1 MAKMFFAR
9 CKIKASFVF
18 HSLMNI
24 FEISNTPTRRC
35 YINHNKDYSVVKT
48 FKVERK
54 LRLFYILIISF
65 QFFRFSRSQ
74 TNLDFAHLRVIFRR
88 WRGITFAK
96 GYSANFAAYNG
107 NIKEKPALCEQQSLL
122 AANEEKEW
130 VIFSYEKNI

>member
-1 MAKMFFAR
+1 MVKRSTGVARTVWVAKSE
-9 CKIKASFVF
+9 CCQKQYYS
-18 HSLMNI
+18 NI
-24 FEISNTPTRRC
+24 GFLTWL
-35 YINHNKDYSVVKT
+35 
-48 FKVERK
+48 K
-54 LRLFYILIISF
+54 LLALAAK
-65 QFFRFSRSQ
+65 SQ
-74 TNLDFAHLRVIFRR
+74 TSLVFAHLRVTFRR

>member
-54 LRLFYILIISF
+54 LRLECVHIKINPLIIKGLIQIRLYLFYFASF
-65 QFFRFSRSQ
+65 SISSSTR
-74 TNLDFAHLRVIFRR
+74 
-88 WRGITFAK
+88 
-96 GYSANFAAYNG
+96 
-107 NIKEKPALCEQQSLL
+107 
-122 AANEEKEW
+122 
-130 VIFSYEKNI
+130 